1 MKFLLKYPSCLTMV
15 LFVTFN
21 AAAQKLPPEQKDG
34 VYAPDNIRIDGKD
47 TEWAGNFQA
56 YNRST
61 QIYYTMANDKDNLYL
76 AIQVGADPRL
86 DNTKKILSRGI
97 TLVIK
102 SRSKADKASAVS
114 LTFPLIDQDKRSN
127 ITLMMRNKKLSQD
140 SLLTAINEQLTANSK
155 EIGISGVKQI
165 TDTLISVYNTDGIKA
180 ASAVDA
186 KRVWT
191 YELQLPLRYIRH
203 LMDANSSFDYKI
215 IVNGSVMPKPAPG
228 EVMVVG
234 ASSSGRSS
242 GGAEAIFDMFNPTD
256 LSATYTLAKK

>member
-1 MKFLLKYPSCLTMV
+1 MKWRYLLALSAL
-15 LFVTFN
+15 LFAFSSN
-21 AAAQKLPPEQKDG
+21 AQKLPAEQKDG
-34 VYAPDNIRIDGKD
+34 VYAPDNIKIDGKD
-47 TEWAGNFQA
+47 TEWVGNFQA

-61 QIYYTMANDKDNLYL
+61 QIYYTMANDEDNLYL
-76 AIQVGADPRL
+76 AIQVGADPRF

-97 TLVIK
+97 TLAIK
-102 SRSKADKASAVS
+102 NRSKADKAGPVS

-127 ITLMMRNKKLSQD
+127 ITLMMRNKKLNQD
-140 SLLTAINEQLTANSK
+140 SLLSVINEQFAANSK
-155 EIGISGVKQI
+155 EIGISGIKQI

-191 YELQLPLRYIRH
+191 YELQLPLKYISH
-203 LMDANSSFDYKI
+203 LMDDRSAFDYKI
-215 IVNGSVMPKPAPG
+215 IVNGGVMPKLAPG

-234 ASSSGRSS
+234 ASSSGRSA
-242 GGAEAIFDMFNPTD
+242 GGAEAIFDMFSPTD